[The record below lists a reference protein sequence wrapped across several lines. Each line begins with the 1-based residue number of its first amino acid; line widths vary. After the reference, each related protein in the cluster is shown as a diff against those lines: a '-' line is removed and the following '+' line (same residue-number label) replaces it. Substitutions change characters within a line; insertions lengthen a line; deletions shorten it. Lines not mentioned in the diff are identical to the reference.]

1 MSVNFTVNGE
11 AYSLPKGSQLSDL
24 LAELELGDAAVTI
37 QINRRP
43 VMQRIGQQEIN
54 EDDRVEIAL
63 SIPDACFTG
72 AD

>member
-11 AYSLPKGSQLSDL
+11 AYSLPKDSQLSDL